1 MGELVSGVNWI
12 AVVAGFILSFMLG
25 WLWYSPRLFGEK
37 WAQGAKV
44 EFKEDMQMPITPLVV
59 QAAATFL
66 LSWVVG
72 VGFAA
77 GHPGVVI
84 LVTLTIMML
93 MVAGGMF
100 SQKSG
105 YTIRTEAGFVLA
117 MVVVMSLCQVIL

>member
-1 MGELVSGVNWI
+1 M
-12 AVVAGFILSFMLG
+12 
-25 WLWYSPRLFGEK
+25 
-37 WAQGAKV
+37 
-44 EFKEDMQMPITPLVV
+44 
-59 QAAATFL
+59 
-66 LSWVVG
+66 
-72 VGFAA
+72 GFAA
-77 GHPGVVI
+77 GHPGAVI